1 MPPVTPDTNGPLV
14 EVLATD
20 PTALRGASS
29 AAFTFVRDRG
39 AEADLLVQFSIAGT
53 AVNGV
58 DYKEIKAE
66 LLIPTGFLAADLVIE
81 PIADS
86 PNHGNKT
93 VVLMLATNANYWLDG
108 HRRAAATIV
117 DDLYNDKPPTVS
129 LTSPADGAVFTLP
142 AVVTLE
148 ATAADPDDAIKKVS
162 FYANDRPLG
171 AVTNS
176 PFTLSW
182 TNPPV
187 GAWALFARAVD
198 QFGKSTLSDPVH
210 ITVTNAPPVIN
221 ILSPANGAT
230 LPVGSDVTIQAE
242 VTDSDD
248 AVVRVRIYGD
258 GRLLATLT
266 NAPYAAVWSKPA
278 PGKHTVMVRATDE
291 FGLTSTATA
300 KFTITNAP
308 PEVKLVKPAEGDN
321 FPNHANITL
330 EAEATDSD
338 GGVARV
344 SFWANN
350 RCLGVVT
357 RAPYT
362 FTWRD
367 ARPGLYS
374 LTALATDLYGARTV
388 SKPVVISVSR

>member
-1 MPPVTPDTNGPLV
+1 VPPDATGPLV

-29 AAFTFVRDRG
+29 AAFTFVRDTG
-39 AEADLLVQFSIAGT
+39 AEADLLVQFAIAGT

-58 DYKEIKAE
+58 DYREIKPE
-66 LLIPTGFLAADLVIE
+66 LLIPAGFLAADVVIE

-93 VVLMLATNANYWLDG
+93 VVLTLTTNANYRLAG
-108 HRRAAATIV
+108 HARAAATIV

-129 LTSPADGAVFTLP
+129 LTSPTEGAVFTLP

-148 ATAADPDDAIKKVS
+148 AAATDPDDVIKKVS
-162 FYANDRPLG
+162 FYANDRYLG
-171 AVTNS
+171 AATNS
-176 PFTLSW
+176 PFTLNW

-198 QFGKSTLSDPVH
+198 AFGKSTLSAPVH

-221 ILSPANGAT
+221 LLSPTDGAT
-230 LPVGSDVTIQAE
+230 LPLGSTVTIQAE

-248 AVVRVRIYGD
+248 AVVKVQIYGD
-258 GRLLATLT
+258 RRLLATLT
-266 NAPYAAVWSKPA
+266 NGPYAVVWSKLS
-278 PGKHTVMVRATDE
+278 PGKHTVTVRATDE

-300 KFTITNAP
+300 RFTLVNAP
-308 PEVKLVKPAEGDN
+308 PEVKLVKPADGDN
-321 FPNHANITL
+321 FPNHANIAL

-338 GGVARV
+338 GSVARV

-350 RCLGVVT
+350 RCLGVDSQ
-357 RAPYT
+357 APYT
-362 FTWRD
+362 VTWKD
-367 ARPGLYS
+367 VRPGLYS
-374 LTALATDLYGARTV
+374 LTAMATDQYGARTV